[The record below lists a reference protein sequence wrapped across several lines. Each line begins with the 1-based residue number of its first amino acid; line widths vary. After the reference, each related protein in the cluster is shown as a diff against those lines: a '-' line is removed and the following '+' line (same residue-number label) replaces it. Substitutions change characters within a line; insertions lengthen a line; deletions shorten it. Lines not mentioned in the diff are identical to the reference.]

1 MLQGLLTTTAENTEK
16 QITSFA
22 EFWAQAKTWLWDFA
36 GGYGK
41 TIALALMLFVVGLLV
56 ISIIKKSVKKTTI
69 KSRKID
75 NSASAF
81 VTSIVGL
88 VAYVFLMLVVIAS
101 LGFSTDSIVTA
112 FASVMLAV
120 ALGLQNTLASLANG
134 ILLIFTKPF
143 KAGDFVEV
151 AGVSGTVKEIKLF
164 SVKIVTGDN
173 LTIVVPNN
181 TVFGST
187 ITNYSQNPTRRLD
200 LVVPVAY
207 GTNVEQVKNLL
218 LDMVK
223 ADARVAKDPAPF
235 CRLTEWAD
243 SSLNFTLRVWVSSG
257 DFWAVK
263 FDLLENILTVLEE
276 NNIEIPYNKL
286 DVQITNTD
294 KGE

>member
-1 MLQGLLTTTAENTEK
+1 MLYSLLTGANEENLTG
-16 QITSFA
+16 FA
-22 EFWAQAKTWLWDFA
+22 KFWAQVKDVLWNFA
-36 GGYGK
+36 NGYGK
-41 TIALALMLFVVGLLV
+41 TIALAVMLFIVGLLV
-56 ISIIKKSVKKTTI
+56 VSVIKKSVKKTTI

-88 VAYVFLMLVVIAS
+88 ISYVFLMLIVIAS

-112 FASVMLAV
+112 FSSVMLAV

-134 ILLIFTKPF
+134 ILLIFAKPF

-164 SVKIVTGDN
+164 TVKLVTPDN

-187 ITNYSQNPTRRLD
+187 ITNYSQNPKRRLD
-200 LVVPVAY
+200 IVVPVAY
-207 GTNVEQVKNLL
+207 GTNVEQVKSLL
-218 LDMVK
+218 LGMVK
-223 ADARVAKDPAPF
+223 EDKRVAKDPAPF

-243 SSLNFTLRVWVSSG
+243 SSLNFTLRIWVNSG
-257 DFWAVK
+257 DFWNVK
-263 FDLLENILTVLEE
+263 FDLLENILTALEE

-286 DVQITNTD
+286 DVQITKTD
-294 KGE
+294 GEV

>member
-1 MLQGLLTTTAENTEK
+1 MFHSLLASGGKLAEL
-16 QITSFA
+16 
-22 EFWAQAKTWLWDFA
+22 WAHGKNILGELAN
-36 GGYGK
+36 GPGK
-41 TIALALMLFVVGLLV
+41 TIALAVMLFIVGLLI
-56 ISIIKKSVKKTTI
+56 ISIIKKSVKKSTI

-101 LGFSTDSIVTA
+101 LGFSTDSIITA
-112 FASVMLAV
+112 FSSVMLAV

-151 AGVSGTVKEIKLF
+151 AGVSGVVKEIKLF

-207 GTNVEQVKNLL
+207 GTDVEQVKSLL
-218 LDMVK
+218 LGMVK
-223 ADARVAKDPAPF
+223 DDKRVAKDPAPF

-257 DFWAVK
+257 DFWNVK
-263 FDLLENILTVLEE
+263 FDLLENILKVLEE

-286 DVQITNTD
+286 DVQITKT
-294 KGE
+294 EEV

>member
-1 MLQGLLTTTAENTEK
+1 MFHSLLASNGFTA
-16 QITSFA
+16 
-22 EFWAQAKTWLWDFA
+22 FWGHLKNILADFA
-36 GGYGK
+36 KGPGK
-41 TIALALMLFVVGLLV
+41 TIAFAVMLFIVGLLV

-101 LGFSTDSIVTA
+101 LGFSTDSIITA
-112 FASVMLAV
+112 FSSVMLAV

-207 GTNVEQVKNLL
+207 GTDVELVKSLL
-218 LDMVK
+218 LGMVK
-223 ADARVAKDPAPF
+223 DDKRVAKDPAPF
-235 CRLTEWAD
+235 CRLTEWGD
-243 SSLNFTLRVWVSSG
+243 SSLNFTLRVWTSSG
-257 DFWAVK
+257 DFWNVK
-263 FDLLENILTVLEE
+263 FDLLENILKVLEE
-276 NNIEIPYNKL
+276 NNVEIPYNKL
-286 DVQITNTD
+286 DVQIV
-294 KGE
+294 KSQEEV

>member
-1 MLQGLLTTTAENTEK
+1 MFHSLLASGGKLAELWEHVKNILGE
-16 QITSFA
+16 FA
-22 EFWAQAKTWLWDFA
+22 N
-36 GGYGK
+36 GPGK
-41 TIALALMLFVVGLLV
+41 TIALAVMLFIVGLLI
-56 ISIIKKSVKKTTI
+56 ISIIKKSVKKSTI

-101 LGFSTDSIVTA
+101 LGFSTDSIITA
-112 FASVMLAV
+112 FSSVMLAV

-151 AGVSGTVKEIKLF
+151 AGVSGVVKEIKLF

-200 LVVPVAY
+200 LVIPVAY
-207 GTNVEQVKNLL
+207 GTDVEQVKSLL
-218 LDMVK
+218 LGMVK
-223 ADARVAKDPAPF
+223 DDKRVAKDPAPF

-243 SSLNFTLRVWVSSG
+243 SSLNFTLRVWVSNG
-257 DFWAVK
+257 DFWNVK
-263 FDLLENILTVLEE
+263 FDLLENILKVLEE

-286 DVQITNTD
+286 DVQITKT
-294 KGE
+294 EEV

>member
-1 MLQGLLTTTAENTEK
+1 MFHLLLTGENEETL
-16 QITSFA
+16 TGFA
-22 EFWAQAKTWLWDFA
+22 KFWSQVKDFLWNFA
-36 GGYGK
+36 NGYGK
-41 TIALALMLFVVGLLV
+41 TIALAIMLFVVGVLL
-56 ISIIKKSVKKTTI
+56 ISIIKKTVKKTTI

-75 NSASAF
+75 NSASTF

-88 VAYVFLMLVVIAS
+88 VAYVFLMLVIIAS

-173 LTIVVPNN
+173 LSIVVPNN

-200 LVVPVAY
+200 LVIPVAY
-207 GTNVEQVKNLL
+207 GTNVEQVKTLL
-218 LDMVK
+218 LDMVG
-223 ADARVAKDPAPF
+223 KDSRIAQNPAPF
-235 CRLTEWAD
+235 CRLTEWGD
-243 SSLNFTLRVWVSSG
+243 SSLNLTLRVWTKIG
-257 DFWAVK
+257 DFWSVK
-263 FDLLENILTVLEE
+263 FDLLENILTLFEE

-286 DVQITNTD
+286 DVQITKTE
-294 KGE
+294 GGV

>member
-1 MLQGLLTTTAENTEK
+1 MFHLLLASNGFTA
-16 QITSFA
+16 
-22 EFWAQAKTWLWDFA
+22 FWGHVIDIFKDFA
-36 GGYGK
+36 KGPGK
-41 TIALALMLFVVGLLV
+41 TLALAVMLFIVGLLV
-56 ISIIKKSVKKTTI
+56 VSIIKKTVKKTTI
-69 KSRKID
+69 TSRKID

-101 LGFSTDSIVTA
+101 LGFSTDSIITA
-112 FASVMLAV
+112 FSSVMLAV

-134 ILLIFTKPF
+134 ILLIFAKPF

-173 LTIVVPNN
+173 LTVVVPNN

-207 GTNVEQVKNLL
+207 GTDIEQVKSLL
-218 LDMVK
+218 LGMVENDK
-223 ADARVAKDPAPF
+223 RVAKNPAPF
-235 CRLTEWAD
+235 CRLTEWGD
-243 SSLNFTLRVWVSSG
+243 SSLNFTLRVWTSSG
-257 DFWAVK
+257 DFWNVK
-263 FDLLENILTVLEE
+263 FDLLENILTALEE

-286 DVQITNTD
+286 DVQVTTTD
-294 KGE
+294 KGV

>member
-1 MLQGLLTTTAENTEK
+1 MFHSLLASGGKLAELWAHVKNILGE
-16 QITSFA
+16 FA
-22 EFWAQAKTWLWDFA
+22 N
-36 GGYGK
+36 GPGK
-41 TIALALMLFVVGLLV
+41 TIALAVMLSIVGLLI
-56 ISIIKKSVKKTTI
+56 ISIIKKSVKKSTI

-101 LGFSTDSIVTA
+101 LGFSTDSIITA
-112 FASVMLAV
+112 FSSVMLAV

-151 AGVSGTVKEIKLF
+151 AGVSGVVKEIKLF

-207 GTNVEQVKNLL
+207 GTDVEQVKSLL
-218 LDMVK
+218 LGMVK
-223 ADARVAKDPAPF
+223 DDKRVAKDPAPF

-257 DFWAVK
+257 DFWNVK
-263 FDLLENILTVLEE
+263 FDLLENILKVLEE

-286 DVQITNTD
+286 DVQITKT
-294 KGE
+294 EEV

>member
-1 MLQGLLTTTAENTEK
+1 MLQCLLTGTNDENLTGFSK
-16 QITSFA
+16 
-22 EFWAQAKTWLWDFA
+22 FWAQVKSFVWGFL

-41 TIALALMLFVVGLLV
+41 TIALAVMLFIVGLLV

-88 VAYVFLMLVVIAS
+88 IAYVFLMLVVIAS

-112 FASVMLAV
+112 FSSVMLAV

-134 ILLIFTKPF
+134 ILLIFAKPF
-143 KAGDFVEV
+143 RAGDFVEV

-164 SVKIVTGDN
+164 TVKLITPDN

-187 ITNYSQNPTRRLD
+187 ITNYSQNPKRRLD
-200 LVVPVAY
+200 VVVPVAY
-207 GTNVEQVKNLL
+207 GTNVELVKTLL
-218 LDMVK
+218 LGMVK
-223 ADARVAKDPAPF
+223 DDARVAKDPAPF

-243 SSLNFTLRVWVSSG
+243 SSLNFTLRVWVSGS
-257 DFWAVK
+257 DFWSVK
-263 FDLLENILTVLEE
+263 FDLLENILKVFEE
-276 NNIEIPYNKL
+276 NKIEIPYNKL
-286 DVQITNTD
+286 DVQITKTD
-294 KGE
+294 GEV